1 MYLGLRKIAMYGS
14 FVDSVRIR
22 PDLNI
27 ECLVLS
33 TYTWPSLSAR
43 NNEVLIILLFLLII
57 PSISCLV
64 TIREKN
70 KCNLYFFQHLLS
82 LAQLIAGNYIHIQRL
97 TDIRE
102 YYTMGFIRFTI
113 FFSVY
118 QPNTHN
124 SHKINIQ
131 APKLPTST
139 YIMKCYY
146 ICKP

>member
-1 MYLGLRKIAMYGS
+1 MYGS

-43 NNEVLIILLFLLII
+43 NNEVIIILLFLLII

-70 KCNLYFFQHLLS
+70 TCNLYFFRHLLS
-82 LAQLIAGNYIHIQRL
+82 LA
-97 TDIRE
+97 
-102 YYTMGFIRFTI
+102 
-113 FFSVY
+113 
-118 QPNTHN
+118 
-124 SHKINIQ
+124 
-131 APKLPTST
+131 
-139 YIMKCYY
+139 
-146 ICKP
+146 